1 MYVHTL
7 LIRVLRT
14 LLRITSDHH
23 QTHELLHGLLYRY
36 VDCMRS
42 HGGML
47 SRLLSILTPRG
58 CLLQVLQ
65 CYSATAT
72 SVMSL
77 RDIDAVMPLLS
88 SVRSIQIVHTERSS
102 SSSFP
107 SLPPPSIVA
116 SFRLPALPC
125 EACPCPSRTC
135 SALAPIT
142 LPSSR
147 LYRFHALSLVTSP
160 PTKPKP
166 RSHTTNR
173 TCLRVVEST
182 ESADQRSYVQADR
195 IVAYCRGRSPSIQA
209 PTPRTGFDACRR
221 LPSSCEPITRHT
233 YPTRFLEY
241 F

>member
-102 SSSFP
+102 SCSFP
-107 SLPPPSIVA
+107 SLPSSSPPLQS
-116 SFRLPALPC
+116 LPHSD
-125 EACPCPSRTC
+125 SR
-135 SALAPIT
+135 
-142 LPSSR
+142 
-147 LYRFHALSLVTSP
+147 RFHARHAHAHPAPAARWPQSP
-160 PTKPKP
+160 Y
-166 RSHTTNR
+166 RR
-173 TCLRVVEST
+173 AAST
-182 ESADQRSYVQADR
+182 AST
-195 IVAYCRGRSPSIQA
+195 PS
-209 PTPRTGFDACRR
+209 RW
-221 LPSSCEPITRHT
+221 
-233 YPTRFLEY
+233 
-241 F
+241 